1 MSTIYDPFEF
11 IGKAE
16 LFTITMLGS
25 FVTWKLINVMY
36 DQFYVPVVDV
46 VVDSKDCD
54 EYVLKIGNN
63 YVRIGVIINE
73 FIKWAIIIII
83 LMIVYNLI
91 TYRR

>member
-16 LFTITMLGS
+16 LFTVTMLGS
-25 FVTWKLINVMY
+25 FVTWKLINVLY
-36 DQFYVPVVDV
+36 DHFYVPVIDVAVDN
-46 VVDSKDCD
+46 KGCD
-54 EYVLKIGNN
+54 EYVLKVGNN

-83 LMIVYNLI
+83 IMIIYNLLI
-91 TYRR
+91 HKK